1 MAATPVGADMEGTP
15 VTGESPD
22 LDTNLVDVTGIPLE
36 RLLALGDSVLGQSLR
51 RLAEE
56 IDSPK
61 DAVAGHNSAI

>member
-1 MAATPVGADMEGTP
+1 MEDTP

-22 LDTNLVDVTGIPLE
+22 QDTHLVDLTGIPLE

-51 RLAEE
+51 RLIQE
-56 IDSPK
+56 IDSPQ